1 MRKGIGIFLVLL
13 LATQTLVAQQPLG
26 ITRVLLYKNGM
37 AYIVRSGQITSPVS
51 LTFHPEDMN
60 DVLKSFTAWNPDNGS
75 LYSVG
80 YTAGI
85 PSSHMLSR
93 FPFDISA
100 ADTGLGGFLVQ
111 VKGADV
117 KLDHSGKDLQGKLVA
132 VQQTDHATAPQTS
145 SSDYRLT
152 VLLRDGSLQT
162 VWLSDVR
169 SVEFVDPQLRDQLR
183 SYLEVLASGR
193 QDVTREVSVYPVPAP
208 GPIQVAYLQQFPL
221 WKTSYRVDLGTKE
234 SKIQGWAQI
243 DNPTG
248 EAWENV
254 TVSLLSGAPV
264 SFVMNLYDPLYTNRT
279 TVPVP
284 GGQVAAPRQY
294 ENALKTEPFS
304 VNQERAA
311 SVVRDGISVTGQQ
324 GQQGFAAGG
333 GGGRGGGG
341 GAAAA
346 RAPAA
351 APAPPPPPLTPGSA
365 VFQQAD
371 SARVEDFFEYK
382 FPFPVRIAS
391 RQSALLPFLQ
401 KTVNVERLSIFNA
414 RTDRGNPRLGARL
427 ENNTDIPFEAGP
439 VTFFQDT
446 RYAGEAV
453 LDYMPRG
460 EKSLVSY
467 GVDYDIQISNRQQ
480 SQPETTVR
488 LDGQQGCCRLV
499 HGIHTHDH
507 LRDAQ

>member
-1 MRKGIGIFLVLL
+1 MAVISLGRLDLRKETVVRKGMGVFLVTL
-13 LATQTLVAQQPLG
+13 LAAQTLWAQQPLG

-60 DVLKSFTAWNPDNGS
+60 DVLKSFTAWNPDTGA

-93 FPFDISA
+93 FPFDISGPDA
-100 ADTGLGGFLVQ
+100 GLGGFLVQ
-111 VKGADV
+111 VKGADI
-117 KLDHSGKDLQGKLVA
+117 KLDHGGKDLQGKLVA
-132 VQQTDHATAPQTS
+132 VQQTDHATAPQTT

-152 VLLRDGSLQT
+152 VLLRDGFLQS

-169 SVEFVDPQLRDQLR
+169 SLEFVDPQLREQLR
-183 SYLEVLASGR
+183 SYLEVLAAGR

-221 WKTSYRVDLGTKE
+221 WKTSYRIDLGAKE

-264 SFVMNLYDPLYTNRT
+264 SFVMNLYDPLYTNRA

-294 ENALKTEPFS
+294 E
-304 VNQERAA
+304 
-311 SVVRDGISVTGQQ
+311 
-324 GQQGFAAGG
+324 
-333 GGGRGGGG
+333 
-341 GAAAA
+341 
-346 RAPAA
+346 
-351 APAPPPPPLTPGSA
+351 SA
-365 VFQQAD
+365 VVSKEESSRANAAVGNAVAD
-371 SARVEDFFEYK
+371 
-382 FPFPVRIAS
+382 
-391 RQSALLPFLQ
+391 L
-401 KTVNVERLSIFNA
+401 
-414 RTDRGNPRLGARL
+414 RGVA
-427 ENNTDIPFEAGP
+427 
-439 VTFFQDT
+439 
-446 RYAGEAV
+446 
-453 LDYMPRG
+453 
-460 EKSLVSY
+460 
-467 GVDYDIQISNRQQ
+467 
-480 SQPETTVR
+480 
-488 LDGQQGCCRLV
+488 
-499 HGIHTHDH
+499 
-507 LRDAQ
+507 